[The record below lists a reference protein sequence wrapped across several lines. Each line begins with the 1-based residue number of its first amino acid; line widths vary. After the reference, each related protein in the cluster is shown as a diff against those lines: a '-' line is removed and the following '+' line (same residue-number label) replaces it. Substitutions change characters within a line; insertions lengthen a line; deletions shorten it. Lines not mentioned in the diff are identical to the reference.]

1 MRRPA
6 DPELVFFFCLV
17 LAVGIAFRAAAADVP
32 AWRGWF
38 RVSDGRT
45 FVTDGALMI
54 EAAAVRVDPLPEK
67 KLELSAKIVDGY
79 LAARGPED
87 VRVSELEPADDGK
100 SYRPPSGV
108 PVSARYV
115 DYLRSV
121 LPASTLRFR
130 FDGDGKPIA
139 IVSEGKT
146 VGVVMPMARSRP

>member
-1 MRRPA
+1 MRRPI
-6 DPELVFFFCLV
+6 DLELVSLVCLA
-17 LAVGIAFRAAAADVP
+17 LAVVVAVRAGAAEAP
-32 AWRGWF
+32 AWKGWF
-38 RVSDGRT
+38 SVSDGRT

-54 EAAAVRVDPLPEK
+54 EATAARVDPLPEK
-67 KLELSAKIVDGY
+67 KLELSAKIIDGY

-87 VRVSELEPADDGK
+87 VRVSELEPASDGK